1 MALSNG
7 TFVLVLTAGAA
18 LLALWLDVRLP
29 RLAPPT
35 LKRVILHVALALIV
49 LQLISGLAATMTL
62 YLALFVIVLPAF
74 TYTFLTAI
82 WFIRIAQSTLASGV
96 R

>member
-18 LLALWLDVRLP
+18 LLALWLDARLP
-29 RLAPPT
+29 KLAPPT
-35 LKRVILHVALALIV
+35 LKRVIPHVGLALVALHLMP
-49 LQLISGLAATMTL
+49 GLASTVTVL
-62 YLALFVIVLPAF
+62 LALFAIVLPALV
-74 TYTFLTAI
+74 YTFLTAI